1 MSGANKATV
10 TRVVEELFVKGNLDV
25 VDEDERN
32 RGGE

>member
-10 TRVVEELFVKGNLDV
+10 KRVVEELFVKGNLDV